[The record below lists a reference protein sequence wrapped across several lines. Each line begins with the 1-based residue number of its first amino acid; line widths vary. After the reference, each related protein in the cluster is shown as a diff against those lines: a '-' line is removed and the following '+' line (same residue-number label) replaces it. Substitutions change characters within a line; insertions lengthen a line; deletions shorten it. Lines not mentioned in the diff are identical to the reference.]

1 MIRFYID
8 GTTGQKDGTEVTSIN
23 PITATGLFPS
33 GSTAA
38 SKSVKVYIRADAGEI
53 DISTPFNLG
62 NINTFTDVV
71 SYVTTTVNVASFYPV
86 IGFPL
91 YLRTEAGF
99 EISSGTLTAGYQS
112 STIIISAIG
121 TQQSQVR
128 PVLFQDK
135 TALLQALDGS
145 NIYAAISPNNPLA
158 INSTNKITSVNS
170 CLFFIVAIKPGAQ
183 VGDLYP
189 QNLLNFSFTE
199 TELTS

>member
-1 MIRFYID
+1 MPYNFI
-8 GTTGQKDGTEVTSIN
+8 QQ
-23 PITATGLFPS
+23 L
-33 GSTAA
+33 
-38 SKSVKVYIRADAGEI
+38 
-53 DISTPFNLG
+53 
-62 NINTFTDVV
+62 
-71 SYVTTTVNVASFYPV
+71 

>member
-38 SKSVKVYIRADAGEI
+38 SKSVKVYIRADAGE
-53 DISTPFNLG
+53 
-62 NINTFTDVV
+62 
-71 SYVTTTVNVASFYPV
+71 SYRQVLVGVNAVFLNSWQY
-86 IGFPL
+86 
-91 YLRTEAGF
+91 
-99 EISSGTLTAGYQS
+99 ISSGTLTAGYQS

>member
-38 SKSVKVYIRADAGEI
+38 SKSV
-53 DISTPFNLG
+53 
-62 NINTFTDVV
+62 
-71 SYVTTTVNVASFYPV
+71 
-86 IGFPL
+86 
-91 YLRTEAGF
+91 EAGF

-121 TQQSQVR
+121 TQQSQVK

>member
-1 MIRFYID
+1 MANHLHWYTGGTIGAAD
-8 GTTGQKDGTEVTSIN
+8 GEEV
-23 PITATGLFPS
+23 
-33 GSTAA
+33 
-38 SKSVKVYIRADAGEI
+38 
-53 DISTPFNLG
+53 DISSPFSLG
-62 NINTFTDVV
+62 TVNTFTDII
-71 SYVTTTVNVASFYPV
+71 SYPTS
-86 IGFPL
+86 
-91 YLRTEAGF
+91 
-99 EISSGTLTAGYQS
+99 LTAGYQS

>member
-1 MIRFYID
+1 MANHLHWYTGGNIGAAD
-8 GTTGQKDGTEVTSIN
+8 GE
-23 PITATGLFPS
+23 
-33 GSTAA
+33 
-38 SKSVKVYIRADAGEI
+38 EI
-53 DISTPFNLG
+53 DISTPFSLG

-71 SYVTTTVNVASFYPV
+71 SYVTTTVNVTSFYPV

-99 EISSGTLTAGYQS
+99 EISSGTLTAGYRS

-183 VGDLYP
+183 VGNLYP

>member
-38 SKSVKVYIRADAGEI
+38 SKSVKVYIRADAGESYRQVLVGANADKFTKCRI
-53 DISTPFNLG
+53 TSFN
-62 NINTFTDVV
+62 NSITQT
-71 SYVTTTVNVASFYPV
+71 
-86 IGFPL
+86 IG
-91 YLRTEAGF
+91 
-99 EISSGTLTAGYQS
+99 LTGGYQS

>member
-8 GTTGQKDGTEVTSIN
+8 GTAGQKDGTEVTSIN
-23 PITATGLFPS
+23 P
-33 GSTAA
+33 
-38 SKSVKVYIRADAGEI
+38 
-53 DISTPFNLG
+53 
-62 NINTFTDVV
+62 
-71 SYVTTTVNVASFYPV
+71 
-86 IGFPL
+86 
-91 YLRTEAGF
+91 
-99 EISSGTLTAGYQS
+99 
-112 STIIISAIG
+112 IIISAIG

-183 VGDLYP
+183 VGNLYP